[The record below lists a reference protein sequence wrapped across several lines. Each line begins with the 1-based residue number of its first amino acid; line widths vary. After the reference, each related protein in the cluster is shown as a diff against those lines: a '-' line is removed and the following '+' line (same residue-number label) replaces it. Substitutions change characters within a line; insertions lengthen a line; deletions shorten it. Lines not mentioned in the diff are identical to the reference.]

1 MKTGDGR
8 PETEDVPPDGT
19 VRAAERSVVPPAE
32 SLPSPVSRLPSKEPT
47 RREFLATMVLAPAL
61 VGLVRKGGPVIS
73 GGFVDD
79 NSTVGH
85 ALRDGTLPT
94 RAREQRRASVA
105 IVGGGI
111 GGLSAGW
118 RLDALGMRDWLL
130 LELANTPGGN
140 ARSGRN
146 DVGRFPWGAHYLPVP
161 GKNATH
167 VRQLMRELGVLD
179 AAGQWDERT
188 LCHSPQER
196 LFQHGRWHEGIEP
209 LDALPSAE
217 RAQFARFNDLMVEW
231 RASGAFSVPSA
242 QGHAR
247 LASGAMARATS
258 HAVRALDTQTADAWL
273 RAQGFTSPALRW
285 WVEYGTRDD
294 YGASL
299 TQASAWAAVHYFAA
313 REAVEQGPLTWPEGN
328 DWIAQKLAT
337 RGGDRMVTG
346 APAVRLE
353 RQGAQWIVRTPRMD
367 VTCDAVIWAAPLF
380 VLPKV
385 LPSVRLPVAT
395 DYAPWVVAN
404 LTLRRPPREQ
414 GVPPAWDNV
423 IYGSPSLGY
432 VDAGHQSLATRSDRR
447 VWTWY
452 YAIVDRASV
461 DGRRWLQQRPWSE
474 WRDQIVSDLSRA
486 HPDIAECV
494 EHIDIIRWGHAMA
507 RPVPGMLS
515 RVDAMRRW
523 SPAPG
528 VYCAHADLSS
538 LSLFEEAQGHGVA
551 AAEQIARRL
560 GRST

>member
-1 MKTGDGR
+1 MKTGDA
-8 PETEDVPPDGT
+8 EPDGT
-19 VRAAERSVVPPAE
+19 VRDAERSVAPPAE
-32 SLPSPVSRLPSKEPT
+32 SLKSPVSGLPS
-47 RREFLATMVLAPAL
+47 RREFLAALTAVPLIGLA
-61 VGLVRKGGPVIS
+61 RKGGPVIS
-73 GGFVDD
+73 GGFVAD

-118 RLDALGMRDWLL
+118 RLDGIGMRDWLL
-130 LELANTPGGN
+130 LELGDATGGN
-140 ARSGRN
+140 TRSGRN

-161 GKNATH
+161 GHDATH

-247 LASGAMARATS
+247 LASGAIARARS
-258 HAVRALDTQTADAWL
+258 DAVRALDTQTADTWL

-313 REAVEQGPLTWPEGN
+313 REAVELGPLTWPEGN

-337 RGGDRMVTG
+337 RAGDRVVTG

-385 LPSVRLPVAT
+385 LPSVKLPVAT

-414 GVPPAWDNV
+414 GVPPAWDSV

-452 YAIVDRASV
+452 YAIVDRSSV
-461 DGRRWLQQRPWSE
+461 DGRRWLQRRPWSE

-494 EHIDIIRWGHAMA
+494 ERIDIMRWGHAMA
-507 RPVPGMLS
+507 RPVPGVLA
-515 RVDAMRRW
+515 RVESLRTW
-523 SPAPG
+523 SPAPRLFL
-528 VYCAHADLSS
+528 AHADLSG
-538 LSLFEEAQGHGVA
+538 LSLLEEAQWHGVT
-551 AAEQIARRL
+551 AAEHAAREL
-560 GRST
+560 GRGA